1 MSLQTQKW
9 LVRRNPGL
17 EFLEWE
23 GPWEHYLRFQW
34 STERDIHVRLNA
46 RDFETLDNLQ
56 TLRLLNWDGSNGSL
70 VKVLRTVART
80 LKRLEIGPIPGFKES
95 DIDTPPQAHGDA
107 ECGGNGNG
115 ATGGSRLTLPNVR
128 VFRTLCS
135 PEHPHIVH
143 LAGCCPNLQKFDAGI
158 LMTDFDLCPLANNLR
173 IIART
178 SAF

>member
-9 LVRRNPGL
+9 LVRRNPDL

-23 GPWEHYLRFQW
+23 GPREHYLRFQW
-34 STERDIHVRLNA
+34 STEWDIH
-46 RDFETLDNLQ
+46 DD
-56 TLRLLNWDGSNGSL
+56 SNGSL

-80 LKRLEIGPIPGFKES
+80 LERLEIGPIPGFKES

-143 LAGCCPNLQKFDAGI
+143 LAGCCPNLQKFDVGI